1 MFEGSGVKEL
11 LIVLATAG
19 VVVPLFGRMRLGVV
33 PGFLIAGVILGPAGL
48 ARLIGDYPWLST
60 ITVLTPERVQPLA
73 ELGVLFLLF
82 LIGLEFSLERLWK
95 MRRLVLGL
103 GSVQFFVS
111 AILIFG
117 GVVILGFG
125 FEIALVIG
133 LGLALSSTAI
143 VMQLLIDARRF
154 AAPVGRVS
162 IGILLFQDLMVVPV
176 VIVIG
181 LLGGETAGVPSAIV
195 EAIGLAAAVL
205 VTIIVAGRYL
215 VGPLLRLAG
224 MTGSRELIVAIAL
237 FLAIGTALLTSAV
250 GLSSALG
257 AFLAGLLLGESEYR
271 HQLEVDI
278 EPFKGLLLG
287 LFFMSVG
294 MSLDLAEIAIA
305 PLAYFGALAAL
316 LILKGLVIF
325 GAARLFGIE
334 KHVAVEAAFVLAG
347 AGEFALV
354 AFTIASSEQL
364 LDPALHQFVVAVA
377 ALSMIAIPG
386 LAIAG
391 QRLGRVLEHGHA
403 STSNG
408 VDLMDAQGLTDHV
421 VIGGFGRVG
430 RTVGRVLDAEN
441 IPYVALDIK
450 ADRVSQYRKE
460 GLPVYFG
467 DASRK
472 EILEKVGGANAR
484 AFVVT
489 TDQPKA
495 TEHMVRAILAAWPK
509 ATIHARALDGD
520 HAHQLTE
527 IGATDVVP
535 EALEGSLQLS
545 GRILANIGLPDD
557 AVDAR
562 LAVARESEIGRHEF
576 GRS

>member
-1 MFEGSGVKEL
+1 MIEAGWVKEL

-48 ARLIGDYPWLST
+48 ARLVGDYPWLSM

-82 LIGLEFSLERLWK
+82 LIGLEFSLERLWM

-103 GSVQFFVS
+103 GSVQFIVS
-111 AILIFG
+111 TALIIA
-117 GVVILGFG
+117 GVVIIGFD

-154 AAPVGRVS
+154 ATPVGRVS

-181 LLGGETAGVPSAIV
+181 LLGGEAAGVRGAIV
-195 EAIGLAAAVL
+195 EAIGLAVAAL

-294 MSLDLAEIAIA
+294 MSLDLAEVAIV
-305 PLAYFGALAAL
+305 PFAYFGALAAL

-334 KHVAVEAAFVLAG
+334 RDVAVEAAFVLAG

-354 AFTIASSEQL
+354 AFTLASGHQL

-391 QRLGRVLEHGHA
+391 QRLGRVLEHSRA
-403 STSNG
+403 STSDG
-408 VDLMDAQGLTDHV
+408 VAEMDAPGLADHV

-441 IPYVALDIK
+441 IPYVALDIR
-450 ADRVSQYRKE
+450 ADRVAQYRKE

-489 TDQPKA
+489 TDQPDA
-495 TEHMVRAILAAWPK
+495 TERMVRAILAAWPQ
-509 ATIHARALDGD
+509 ATIHARALDGE
-520 HAHQLTE
+520 HAHKLTE
-527 IGATDVVP
+527 IGVTNVVP

-562 LAVARESEIGRHEF
+562 LAVARENEIGRHES

>member
-1 MFEGSGVKEL
+1 MFEEGGIKEL

-48 ARLIGDYPWLST
+48 ARLVGDYPWLAT

-82 LIGLEFSLERLWK
+82 LIGLEFSLDRLWK

-103 GSVQFFVS
+103 GSAQFFVS
-111 AILIFG
+111 AVIIFA
-117 GVVILGFG
+117 GVAIVGYG

-133 LGLALSSTAI
+133 LAFALSSTAI
-143 VMQLLIDARRF
+143 VMQLLIDAHRF

-162 IGILLFQDLMVVPV
+162 VGVLLFQDLMVVPV

-181 LLGGETAGVPSAIV
+181 LLGGEAAGVQGAIV
-195 EAIGLAAAVL
+195 GAIGLAVAVL
-205 VTIIVAGRYL
+205 VTIVVAGRYL

-294 MSLDLAEIAIA
+294 MSLDLAEIATA
-305 PLAYFGALAAL
+305 PILYFGALLAL
-316 LILKGLVIF
+316 LIAKGIVIF
-325 GAARLFGIE
+325 GAARLLGIE
-334 KHVAVEAAFVLAG
+334 APVAIEAAFVLAG
-347 AGEFALV
+347 AGEFAFV
-354 AFTIASSEQL
+354 VFTLAASEHL
-364 LDPALHQFVVAVA
+364 FEPTLHQFVVSVA

-386 LAIAG
+386 LAIVG
-391 QRLGRVLEHGHA
+391 QRLGRSLEHRHA
-403 STSNG
+403 SYRDG
-408 VDLMDAQGLTDHV
+408 VDDIDTQALSDHV
-421 VIGGFGRVG
+421 IIGGYGRVG
-430 RTVGRVLDAEN
+430 RTIGRVLDAEK
-441 IPYVALDIK
+441 IPFVALDIK

-460 GLPVYFG
+460 GQPVYFG
-467 DASRK
+467 DASRR
-472 EILEKVGGANAR
+472 EILEKLGGANAR

-489 TDQPKA
+489 TDQPAA
-495 TEHMVRAILAAWPK
+495 TEHMVKAILAAWPD

-520 HAHQLTE
+520 HAHILTK
-527 IGATDVVP
+527 IGVKDVVP
-535 EALEGSLQLS
+535 EALEGSLQLA
-545 GRILANIGLPDD
+545 GQILANVGLPDD

-562 LAVARESEIGRHEF
+562 LAVARESEIGRFEA
-576 GRS
+576 GKN